1 MKRFLGG
8 GYLRFQKNWND
19 LHAFQEQFLQWF
31 KDVDAKD
38 DGSPHWYN
46 PYEDYSTSKKPVA
59 VDQIP
64 QYQEQIASFGQ
75 RIEFIG
81 GYMIAMIL
89 TIAVLF
95 MACFLFL
102 YKIRCTVIIV

>member
-1 MKRFLGG
+1 MLSRNSSYSGSKTSMPR
-8 GYLRFQKNWND
+8 Y
-19 LHAFQEQFLQWF
+19 
-31 KDVDAKD
+31 

-81 GYMIAMIL
+81 GYMIVMIVM
-89 TIAVLF
+89 IAVLF
-95 MACFLFL
+95 MACFYFFTR
-102 YKIRCTVIIV
+102 YDVR